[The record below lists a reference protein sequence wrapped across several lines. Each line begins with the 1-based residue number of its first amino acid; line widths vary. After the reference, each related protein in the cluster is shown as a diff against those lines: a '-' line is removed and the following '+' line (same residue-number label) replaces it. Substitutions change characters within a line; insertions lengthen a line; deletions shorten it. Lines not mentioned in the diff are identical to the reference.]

1 MTINTVASIAKESGI
16 SKTRVRQLLKEIGIE
31 PNQTIG
37 RTPVYLDE
45 AVARLEARN
54 TRRGRPK
61 TGTKPDQKEY
71 KTCPECGHR
80 VVREHPKPFH
90 SRCWDRFVQR
100 EMTRQRN
107 ERAQAA
113 SRAW

>member
-16 SKTRVRQLLKEIGIE
+16 SKTRVRQLLKKIGIE

-61 TGTKPDQKEY
+61 VGSKPDQKVY

-90 SRCWDRFVQR
+90 GRC
-100 EMTRQRN
+100 
-107 ERAQAA
+107 
-113 SRAW
+113 